1 MGFAIAGRVER
12 VDHRTR
18 QFSIEERLLHV
29 VPAVDLG
36 SLTNGVLITASGYE
50 QSDRWIVTQF
60 SLD

>member
-1 MGFAIAGRVER
+1 M
-12 VDHRTR
+12 
-18 QFSIEERLLHV
+18 